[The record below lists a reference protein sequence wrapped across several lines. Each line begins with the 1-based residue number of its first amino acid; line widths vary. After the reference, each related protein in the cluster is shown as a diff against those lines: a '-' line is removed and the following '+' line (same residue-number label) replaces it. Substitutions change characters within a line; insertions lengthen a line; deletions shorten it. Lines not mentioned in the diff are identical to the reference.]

1 MATGMA
7 GSCSKSSSQLSA
19 EQLRRIEENRRRAR
33 ERLARKTHAEQPPKS
48 NNTAHVLSTAIP
60 FPHAP
65 VHGVIHGVIHGSCN
79 HATVNSRPQSH
90 DECSSAAKVTTGSA
104 TSVKKPDTAIK
115 KVVELVRPAI
125 KANLR
130 LTSKQRFEI
139 VMPYDRQAI
148 EVFKKT
154 PTNAYGELTNSQ
166 TINY

>member
-19 EQLRRIEENRRRAR
+19 EQLRRIEENRRKAR
-33 ERLARKTHAEQPPKS
+33 ERLASKTHAEQPPKS
-48 NNTAHVLSTAIP
+48 NNTANGPSTALP

-65 VHGVIHGVIHGSCN
+65 VHGVKHGSCN

-90 DECSSAAKVTTGSA
+90 DDCSSGAKVTTGSA

-115 KVVELVRPAI
+115 KVVELVRPTI

-154 PTNAYGELTNSQ
+154 PTNAYSELTQQSNE
-166 TINY
+166 

>member
-1 MATGMA
+1 MA

-33 ERLARKTHAEQPPKS
+33 ERLDRKTHAEQPPKS
-48 NNTAHVLSTAIP
+48 NNTA
-60 FPHAP
+60 
-65 VHGVIHGVIHGSCN
+65 HGSCN

-90 DECSSAAKVTTGSA
+90 DDCSSAAKVTTGSA

-154 PTNAYGELTNSQ
+154 PTNAYSEPTKSQ